1 MTISPGV
8 RTLYAFF
15 NNRVSARI
23 AAEALNTAGF
33 ELPFVDRLDRHAGT
47 DFLTN
52 STLYPDGYDAHSG
65 AQLGDVDFDR
75 GFFFT
80 LETTDDRVNKAIEIV
95 RKHDGFI

>member
-1 MTISPGV
+1 MTISPGE

-15 NNRVSARI
+15 NNRVAARR
-23 AAEALNTAGF
+23 AAEALNTDGF
-33 ELPFVDRLDRHAGT
+33 ELPFVDRLDRHEGT

-52 STLYPDGYDAHSG
+52 STLYPDGYDTHSG

-80 LETTDDRVNKAIEIV
+80 LKTTDDRVNKAIEIV
-95 RKHDGFI
+95 RKHEGYI